1 MKHKGIKNR
10 NNSLRFEF
18 EFEFELEIET
28 EIVSSS
34 DKLNYLG

>member
-10 NNSLRFEF
+10 NNSLRF